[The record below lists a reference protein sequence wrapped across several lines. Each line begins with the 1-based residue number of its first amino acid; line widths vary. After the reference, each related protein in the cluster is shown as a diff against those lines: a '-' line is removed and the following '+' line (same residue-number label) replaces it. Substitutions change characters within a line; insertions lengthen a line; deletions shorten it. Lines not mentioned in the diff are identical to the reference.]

1 MRWEMQVK
9 YKNIYL
15 SHLGDILS
23 NYSILGLSLMALVL
37 MGSVASFVFYLFTFT
52 FGLLLTVGTLGTIFL
67 MNKQLMRW
75 LFVDSSS
82 IMVKVIEISNKA
94 FPYVLAVTL
103 AMSVASLIILCFQ
116 KQSKSSTRITLAIV
130 GIVLAVVFGAL
141 YLIMGLNK

>member
-1 MRWEMQVK
+1 
-9 YKNIYL
+9 
-15 SHLGDILS
+15 
-23 NYSILGLSLMALVL
+23 
-37 MGSVASFVFYLFTFT
+37 
-52 FGLLLTVGTLGTIFL
+52 
-67 MNKQLMRW
+67 
-75 LFVDSSS
+75 
-82 IMVKVIEISNKA
+82 MVKVIEISNKA

>member
-23 NYSILGLSLMALVL
+23 NYSILGLSLMVLVL

-130 GIVLAVVFGAL
+130 GIVLAVVFGAP
-141 YLIMGLNK
+141 YLILGLNK